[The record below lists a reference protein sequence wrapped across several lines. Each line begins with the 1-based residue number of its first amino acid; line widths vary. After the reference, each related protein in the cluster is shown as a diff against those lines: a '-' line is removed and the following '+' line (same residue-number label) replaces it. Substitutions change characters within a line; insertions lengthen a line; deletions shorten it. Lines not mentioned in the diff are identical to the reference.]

1 MMPMAIEDAL
11 ATWLGNQRWFAGKGQ
26 GLRDLAIVADTE
38 LVSGDPELRHM
49 IVTVSH
55 GTAAD
60 YYQLL
65 IGLRRR
71 LPARLKHAR
80 IGPSGDGRQAY
91 DALHDA
97 DLTKTLLAGIAA
109 DAEIGSL
116 RMRTIPGAS
125 FGTDRDSLVLGSEQ
139 SNTSL
144 VYGEESILKVFRRLS
159 PGPNPDLEVTTA
171 LHRLGSPQVAEPLGW
186 IETRLEGAPTSLAI
200 LSRYLRLATDGWTL
214 AATSV
219 RDLYA
224 TVGEANASTGDTTHA
239 ESPESLPSAAG
250 GHRGVRGVVP
260 PGGAVGGAPDTMA
273 PFAIGRATGGVRGV
287 VPPGDRPSGAQPGAG
302 DAGGDFAGESRRLG
316 IATAQVHADLAAAFG
331 TDELGKDALGELTE
345 WMYRKLDLAVA
356 AVPELAKH
364 VDMISDAYSELAK
377 LSGPFPVQRVH
388 GDYHLGQVLRTETGW
403 VVLDFEGEP
412 ASPLAQRRARSSP
425 LRDVAGMLRSFDYA
439 ARHQLI
445 GHPGQA
451 VLSDVAR
458 DWVRRNAS
466 AFCVGYAE
474 AGGLDPVANQVLLRA
489 LQLDKAVYEVLYEAR
504 HRPSWL
510 PIPLD
515 SLAEF

>member
-1 MMPMAIEDAL
+1 MAIEDAL
-11 ATWLGNQRWFAGKGQ
+11 AEWVGNQRWFAGKGQ
-26 GLRDLAIVADTE
+26 ELRDLAIVADTG
-38 LVSGDPELRHM
+38 LVAGDPELRHL
-49 IVTVSH
+49 IVAVSH
-55 GTAAD
+55 GTAVD
-60 YYQLL
+60 YYQVPV
-65 IGLRRR
+65 GLRRR
-71 LPARLKHAR
+71 LPGRLTHVK
-80 IGPSGDGRQAY
+80 IGTAGDGRIIY
-91 DALHDA
+91 DALHDT
-97 DLTKTLLAGIAA
+97 DLTKPLLAAIGG
-109 DAEIGSL
+109 DDDIGSL
-116 RMRTIPGAS
+116 RMRKVPGAV
-125 FGTDRDSLVLGSEQ
+125 FDVGLDSLVLGSEQ

-144 VYGEESILKVFRRLS
+144 VYGEQSILKVFRRLS

-171 LHRLGSPQVAEPLGW
+171 LHSRGSSQVAEPLGW
-186 IETRLEGAPTSLAI
+186 IETRLEGVPTSLAI

-224 TVGEANASTGDTTHA
+224 
-239 ESPESLPSAAG
+239 AAG
-250 GHRGVRGVVP
+250 DASG
-260 PGGAVGGAPDTMA
+260 GGATAAGPLPAV
-273 PFAIGRATGGVRGV
+273 RA
-287 VPPGDRPSGAQPGAG
+287 A
-302 DAGGDFAGESRRLG
+302 DAGGDFSGEARRLG
-316 IATAQVHADLAAAFG
+316 AATAQVHADLAAAFG
-331 TDELGKDALGELTE
+331 TDQLGADAASALTAQ
-345 WMYRKLDLAVA
+345 MYRKLDLAVT

-364 VDMISDAYSELAK
+364 VDMISDAYSELAR
-377 LSGPFPVQRVH
+377 LPGPFPVQRVH
-388 GDYHLGQVLRTETGW
+388 GDYHLGQVLRTESGW

-412 ASPLAQRRARSSP
+412 ATPLAQRRARSSP

-445 GHPGQA
+445 GRPGEA
-451 VLSDVAR
+451 GLSGPAR
-458 DWVRRNAS
+458 DWVRRNGT

>member
-1 MMPMAIEDAL
+1 MSEAMAFEDAL
-11 ATWLGNQRWFAGKGQ
+11 ATWLVKQRWFAGKGR

-38 LVSGDPELRHM
+38 IVSGDPELRHL
-49 IVTVSH
+49 IITVSH
-55 GTAAD
+55 GTTVD
-60 YYQLL
+60 YYQLVA
-65 IGLRRR
+65 GLRRR
-71 LPARLKHAR
+71 LPARLRHAR
-80 IGPSGDGRQAY
+80 IGASGDGRQVY
-91 DALHDA
+91 DALHDS
-97 DLTKTLLAGIAA
+97 DLTKSLLATIAA
-109 DAEIGSL
+109 ESSVGSL
-116 RMRTIPGAS
+116 QMRKIPGAH
-125 FGTDRDSLVLGSEQ
+125 FETGLDSLVLTSEQ

-171 LHRLGSPQVAEPLGW
+171 LARLGSAHVAEPLGW
-186 IETRLEGAPTSLAI
+186 IETRLEGVSTSLAI
-200 LSRYLRLATDGWTL
+200 LSRYLRLASDGWSL

-224 TVGEANASTGDTTHA
+224 MEGSTAG
-239 ESPESLPSAAG
+239 SVRAA
-250 GHRGVRGVVP
+250 
-260 PGGAVGGAPDTMA
+260 
-273 PFAIGRATGGVRGV
+273 
-287 VPPGDRPSGAQPGAG
+287 
-302 DAGGDFAGESRRLG
+302 DAGGDFAGEAHRLG

-331 TDELGKDALGELTE
+331 TDELGSDAVGELTE
-345 WMYRKLDLAVA
+345 QMYRKLDLTKSV
-356 AVPELAKH
+356 VPEIGRYAEL
-364 VDMISDAYSELAK
+364 IGDAYSNLAK
-377 LSGPFPVQRVH
+377 LKGPFPVQRVH
-388 GDYHLGQVLRTETGW
+388 GDYHLGQVMRTETGW

-412 ASPLAQRRARSSP
+412 ATPLAQRRARSSP

-445 GHPGQA
+445 GHPDQA
-451 VLSDVAR
+451 TLSGAAR

-466 AFCVGYAE
+466 AFCAGYAE
-474 AGGLDPVANQVLLRA
+474 AGGLDPDANDVLLRA

>member
-1 MMPMAIEDAL
+1 MAFEDAL
-11 ATWLGNQRWFAGKGQ
+11 ATWLVRQRWFAGKGRA
-26 GLRDLAIVADTE
+26 LRDLAIVADTQ
-38 LVSGDPELRHM
+38 VVGGDPELRHL
-49 IVTVSH
+49 IVTVSYD
-55 GTAAD
+55 TNVD

-65 IGLRRR
+65 AGLRRR
-71 LPARLKHAR
+71 LPARLRHAR
-80 IGPSGDGRQAY
+80 IGPSGDGRQVY

-97 DLTKTLLAGIAA
+97 DLTKPLLAGIAA
-109 DAEIGSL
+109 DETIGSL
-116 RMRTIPGAS
+116 QMRKVPGAS
-125 FGTDRDSLVLGSEQ
+125 FETGLDSLVLGGEQ

-171 LHRLGSPQVAEPLGW
+171 LATLGSPQVAEPLGW
-186 IETRLEGAPTSLAI
+186 METRLEGAPTSLAI

-224 TVGEANASTGDTTHA
+224 AVGDASDRDENDRTADGTPA
-239 ESPESLPSAAG
+239 SQGPAAGVGGPSAG
-250 GHRGVRGVVP
+250 KP
-260 PGGAVGGAPDTMA
+260 
-273 PFAIGRATGGVRGV
+273 
-287 VPPGDRPSGAQPGAG
+287 
-302 DAGGDFAGESRRLG
+302 RRLG
-316 IATAQVHADLAAAFG
+316 IATAQVHADLAVAFG
-331 TDELGKDALGELTE
+331 TDELGTDAVGELTE
-345 WMYRKLDLAVA
+345 RMYRKLDLAVA

-364 VDMISDAYSELAK
+364 VDMISDAFSELAK

-412 ASPLAQRRARSSP
+412 ATPLAQRRARSSP

-445 GHPGQA
+445 GHPDQA
-451 VLSDVAR
+451 ALNDVAR
-458 DWVRRNAS
+458 DWVRRNGS
-466 AFCVGYAE
+466 AFCAGYAE
-474 AGGLDPVANQVLLRA
+474 AGGQDPDENDVLLRA

>member
-1 MMPMAIEDAL
+1 MAIEDAL
-11 ATWLGNQRWFAGKGQ
+11 AAWVGNQRWFAGKGQ

-38 LVSGDPELRHM
+38 LVAGDPELRHL
-49 IVTVSH
+49 IIAVSH
-55 GTAAD
+55 ATAVD
-60 YYQLL
+60 YYQVLV
-65 IGLRRR
+65 GLRRR
-71 LPARLKHAR
+71 LPVRLQHAE
-80 IGPSGDGRQAY
+80 IGPVGDGRIVY

-97 DLTKTLLAGIAA
+97 DLTKPLLAGIAA
-109 DAEIGSL
+109 NADIGPL
-116 RMRTIPGAS
+116 RMRAIHGAS
-125 FGTDRDSLVLGSEQ
+125 FDTSRDSLVLGAEQ

-144 VYGEESILKVFRRLS
+144 VYGDESILKVFRRIS

-171 LHRLGSPQVAEPLGW
+171 LAQLGSPQVAEPLGW

-200 LSRYLRLATDGWTL
+200 LSRFLRLATEGWTL

-224 TVGEANASTGDTTHA
+224 AVGD
-239 ESPESLPSAAG
+239 AAG
-250 GHRGVRGVVP
+250 RDQQVPMRVRAADV
-260 PGGAVGGAPDTMA
+260 
-273 PFAIGRATGGVRGV
+273 
-287 VPPGDRPSGAQPGAG
+287 
-302 DAGGDFAGESRRLG
+302 GGDFAGESRRLG

-331 TDELGKDALGELTE
+331 TDKLGADAVGEVTE
-345 WMYRKLDLAVA
+345 RMFRKLDLAVA

-364 VDMISDAYSELAK
+364 VDMITDAYSELAK

-388 GDYHLGQVLRTETGW
+388 GDYHLGQVLRTENGW

-412 ASPLAQRRARSSP
+412 ATPLAQRRARSSP

-451 VLSDVAR
+451 ALSDAAR

>member
-1 MMPMAIEDAL
+1 MAIEDAL
-11 ATWLGNQRWFAGKGQ
+11 ATWLGDQRWFAGKGQ
-26 GLRDLAIVADTE
+26 SLRDLAIVADTE
-38 LVSGDPELRHM
+38 LVSGDPELRHL
-49 IVTVSH
+49 IVAVSH
-55 GTAAD
+55 GTAVD
-60 YYQLL
+60 YYQVLV
-65 IGLRRR
+65 GLRRR

-97 DLTKTLLAGIAA
+97 DLTKPLLAGIASGS
-109 DAEIGSL
+109 EIGSL
-116 RMRTIPGAS
+116 RMRAIPGAR
-125 FGTDRDSLVLGSEQ
+125 FDAGRDSLVLGSEQ

-159 PGPNPDLEVTTA
+159 PGPNPDLEVTMA
-171 LHRLGSPQVAEPLGW
+171 LARLGSPQVAEPLGW
-186 IETRLEGAPTSLAI
+186 IETRLEGVPTSLAI

-224 TVGEANASTGDTTHA
+224 
-239 ESPESLPSAAG
+239 
-250 GHRGVRGVVP
+250 
-260 PGGAVGGAPDTMA
+260 AVGDASDRDQNDRSADGSPATTV
-273 PFAIGRATGGVRGV
+273 RA
-287 VPPGDRPSGAQPGAG
+287 A
-302 DAGGDFAGESRRLG
+302 DAGGDFAGEARRLG

-331 TDELGKDALGELTE
+331 TDELGTDAVGELTE
-345 WMYRKLDLAVA
+345 RMYRKLDLAVA

-364 VDMISDAYSELAK
+364 VDMISDAFSELAK

-412 ASPLAQRRARSSP
+412 ATPLAQRRARSSP
-425 LRDVAGMLRSFDYA
+425 LRDVAGLLRSFDYA

-445 GHPGQA
+445 AHPGQA
-451 VLSDVAR
+451 ALSDVAR

>member
-1 MMPMAIEDAL
+1 MAIEDAL
-11 ATWLGNQRWFAGKGQ
+11 AIWLGTQRWFAGKGQ

-38 LVSGDPELRHM
+38 LVSGDPELRHL
-49 IVTVSH
+49 IVAVSH
-55 GTAAD
+55 GTAVD
-60 YYQLL
+60 YYQVL

-80 IGPSGDGRQAY
+80 IGPSGDGSAGGGRVVY

-97 DLTKTLLAGIAA
+97 DLTKPLLAGIAA
-109 DAEIGSL
+109 GTEIGSL
-116 RMRTIPGAS
+116 RMRAIPGAR
-125 FGTDRDSLVLGSEQ
+125 FETGRDSLVLGSEQ

-144 VYGEESILKVFRRLS
+144 IYGEESILKVFRRLS

-171 LHRLGSPQVAEPLGW
+171 LARLGSPQVAEPLGW

-224 TVGEANASTGDTTHA
+224 
-239 ESPESLPSAAG
+239 
-250 GHRGVRGVVP
+250 
-260 PGGAVGGAPDTMA
+260 AVSDA
-273 PFAIGRATGGVRGV
+273 
-287 VPPGDRPSGAQPGAG
+287 GDRDQNDRTADGKPAAKVHAG

-331 TDELGKDALGELTE
+331 TDELGTDAVGEVTE
-345 WMYRKLDLAVA
+345 RMYRKLDLAVA

-412 ASPLAQRRARSSP
+412 GHTARAASRSFVPAARCRGNAPLLRLRGPPPAHRACGSGRAQRRRARLGAQERQRV
-425 LRDVAGMLRSFDYA
+425 LRR
-439 ARHQLI
+439 
-445 GHPGQA
+445 
-451 VLSDVAR
+451 
-458 DWVRRNAS
+458 VRR
-466 AFCVGYAE
+466 GR
-474 AGGLDPVANQVLLRA
+474 RA
-489 LQLDKAVYEVLYEAR
+489 
-504 HRPSWL
+504 RPGS
-510 PIPLD
+510 
-515 SLAEF
+515 

>member
-1 MMPMAIEDAL
+1 MAIEDAL
-11 ATWLGNQRWFAGKGQ
+11 AGWLGNQRWFAGKGQ

-38 LVSGDPELRHM
+38 LVSGDPELRHL
-49 IVTVSH
+49 IIAVSSA
-55 GTAAD
+55 TAVD
-60 YYQLL
+60 YYQVLV
-65 IGLRRR
+65 GLRRQLPDR
-71 LPARLKHAR
+71 LQHAR
-80 IGPSGDGRQAY
+80 IGPADDGRAAY
-91 DALHDA
+91 DALHDTE
-97 DLTKTLLAGIAA
+97 LTRPLLRGIAA
-109 DAEIGSL
+109 NAEIGTL
-116 RMRTIPGAS
+116 RMHAIPGAS
-125 FGTDRDSLVLGSEQ
+125 FGTGLDSLVLGSEQ

-144 VYGEESILKVFRRLS
+144 VYGDESILKVFRRLS

-171 LHRLGSPQVAEPLGW
+171 LARIGSPQVAEPLGW
-186 IETRLEGAPTSLAI
+186 IETRLEGVPTSLAI

-224 TVGEANASTGDTTHA
+224 EVGDASDRDPRDR
-239 ESPESLPSAAG
+239 EAAG
-250 GHRGVRGVVP
+250 RAARVR
-260 PGGAVGGAPDTMA
+260 
-273 PFAIGRATGGVRGV
+273 
-287 VPPGDRPSGAQPGAG
+287 AG

-316 IATAQVHADLAAAFG
+316 MATATVHADLAAAFG
-331 TDELGKDALGELTE
+331 TDELGTDAVGALTE
-345 WMYRKLDLAVA
+345 RMFRKLDLAVA

-364 VDMISDAYSELAK
+364 VDMISDAYAELAK
-377 LSGPFPVQRVH
+377 LAGPFPVQRVH

-412 ASPLAQRRARSSP
+412 ATPLAQRRARSSP

-445 GHPGQA
+445 GHPAQA
-451 VLSDVAR
+451 ALSDAAR
-458 DWVRRNAS
+458 DWVRRNAT

-489 LQLDKAVYEVLYEAR
+489 LRLDKAVYEVLYEAR

>member
-1 MMPMAIEDAL
+1 MAIEDAL

-26 GLRDLAIVADTE
+26 GLYDLAIVADTE
-38 LVSGDPELRHM
+38 LVSGDPELRHL
-49 IVTVSH
+49 IVAVSH
-55 GTAAD
+55 GTAVD
-60 YYQLL
+60 YYQVLV
-65 IGLRRR
+65 GLRRR

-80 IGPSGDGRQAY
+80 IGPVGGGSAGGSRIAY

-97 DLTKTLLAGIAA
+97 DLTKPLLAGIAA
-109 DAEIGSL
+109 DTEIGSI
-116 RMRTIPGAS
+116 RMHTIPGAR
-125 FGTDRDSLVLGSEQ
+125 FDTGRDSLVLGTEQ

-171 LHRLGSPQVAEPLGW
+171 LTRLGSPQVAEPLGW
-186 IETRLEGAPTSLAI
+186 METRLEGAPTSLAI

-224 TVGEANASTGDTTHA
+224 
-239 ESPESLPSAAG
+239 
-250 GHRGVRGVVP
+250 
-260 PGGAVGGAPDTMA
+260 AVGDQNDRDQND
-273 PFAIGRATGGVRGV
+273 RARSDEAAARVR
-287 VPPGDRPSGAQPGAG
+287 AA

-316 IATAQVHADLAAAFG
+316 IATAQVHADLGAAFG
-331 TDELGKDALGELTE
+331 TDELGSSALGDLTE
-345 WMYRKLDLAVA
+345 RMYRKLDLAVA
-356 AVPELAKH
+356 AVPELTKH

-377 LSGPFPVQRVH
+377 LRGPFPVQRVH

-412 ASPLAQRRARSSP
+412 ATPLAQRRARSSP

-445 GHPGQA
+445 GHPAQA
-451 VLSDVAR
+451 ALNDAAR

>member
-1 MMPMAIEDAL
+1 
-11 ATWLGNQRWFAGKGQ
+11 
-26 GLRDLAIVADTE
+26 
-38 LVSGDPELRHM
+38 
-49 IVTVSH
+49 
-55 GTAAD
+55 
-60 YYQLL
+60 
-65 IGLRRR
+65 
-71 LPARLKHAR
+71 
-80 IGPSGDGRQAY
+80 
-91 DALHDA
+91 
-97 DLTKTLLAGIAA
+97 
-109 DAEIGSL
+109 
-116 RMRTIPGAS
+116 
-125 FGTDRDSLVLGSEQ
+125 
-139 SNTSL
+139 
-144 VYGEESILKVFRRLS
+144 
-159 PGPNPDLEVTTA
+159 VTTA
-171 LHRLGSPQVAEPLGW
+171 LARVGSPQVAEPLGW

-224 TVGEANASTGDTTHA
+224 
-239 ESPESLPSAAG
+239 
-250 GHRGVRGVVP
+250 
-260 PGGAVGGAPDTMA
+260 AVGDATDRDQNDRAVDGKPASRV
-273 PFAIGRATGGVRGV
+273 FAA
-287 VPPGDRPSGAQPGAG
+287 

-316 IATAQVHADLAAAFG
+316 IATAQVHADLAAVFG
-331 TDELGKDALGELTE
+331 ADELRMDALGELTE
-345 WMYRKLDLAVA
+345 RMYRKLDLAVA
-356 AVPELAKH
+356 AVPELTKH
-364 VDMISDAYSELAK
+364 VNMITDAYSELAK
-377 LSGPFPVQRVH
+377 LRGPFPVQRVH

-412 ASPLAQRRARSSP
+412 ATPLAQRRARSSP

-445 GHPGQA
+445 GHPDQA
-451 VLSDVAR
+451 TLSDAAR

-466 AFCVGYAE
+466 AFCAGYSE